1 MRLFIAKDKTR
12 QETRVLILP
21 PGVGKLVSL
30 GATVEIEAGLGKALA
45 IDDAQYEQAGARI
58 SSDGANAELVLQFT
72 GPAPEDIRL
81 LADGAIHVSHMDPF
95 TDRDVVKA
103 FAAAKVSSISLKML
117 PRTTIA
123 QKMDVL
129 SSQANLAGYAA
140 VIQAAEH
147 QRKIFP
153 MMMTPA
159 GTIAPARVFVIGAGV
174 AGLQAI
180 ATAKRLGAR
189 VDAFDVR
196 QEAQEQ
202 ILSVG
207 ARPLKVDLEETGQ
220 TKDGYA
226 KKLTD
231 EQLEKQRQAM
241 AQQCAKSDV
250 VITTA
255 RVMGRQAPLIVT
267 NAMLDGMQPGSV
279 VVDLAVEAG
288 GNVEASKLGKVV
300 DRKGVTIIG
309 LPELSRQVPLP
320 ASEMLTSNLCNF
332 IEHFWNKEDKRFVLN
347 QEDEIMRG
355 CLITHQGD
363 IVNETIKAKLAEGA

>member
-12 QETRVLILP
+12 KETRVLMLP
-21 PGVGKLVSL
+21 SGVGKLVNL
-30 GATVEIEAGLGKALA
+30 GATVEVEAGLGKALA

-58 SSDGANAELVLQFT
+58 SNDGADAELVLQFDA
-72 GPAPEDIRL
+72 PAPEDIRL
-81 LADGAIHVSHMDPF
+81 LPTGTIHVSHMDPF
-95 TDRDVVKA
+95 SDRDVVRA

-140 VIQAAEH
+140 VVLAAEH
-147 QRKIFP
+147 QKKILP

-196 QEAQEQ
+196 KEAQEQ

-288 GNVEASKLGKVV
+288 GNVEASKLDKVIK
-300 DRKGVTIIG
+300 RKGVTIIG

-332 IEHFWNKEDKRFVLN
+332 IEHFWNTEDKRFVLN
-347 QEDEIMRG
+347 REDEIMRG